1 MKKLENSYRFYIGW
15 FASAIWTPFFNHKE
29 IFSSNPIINFI
40 IATAIGLIIM
50 LIGLWISDKIC
61 EK

>member
-15 FASAIWTPFFNHKE
+15 FMSAIWTSFLNHRE

-40 IATAIGLIIM
+40 IAIAIGVIIM
-50 LIGLWISDKIC
+50 WIGLWIADKIC